1 MFTFVL
7 GLIVGF
13 IVGALVARN
22 NKSKAVA
29 IVAQADAA
37 KAAVQAKLQK

>member
-22 NKSKAVA
+22 NKSKADA
-29 IVAQADAA
+29 IVAQAEAA
-37 KAAVQAKLQK
+37 KAAVQDKLQK